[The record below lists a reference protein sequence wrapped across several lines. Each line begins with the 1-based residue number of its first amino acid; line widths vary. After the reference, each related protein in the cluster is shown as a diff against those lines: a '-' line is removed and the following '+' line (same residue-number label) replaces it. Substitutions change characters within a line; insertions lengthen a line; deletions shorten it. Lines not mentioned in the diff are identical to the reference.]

1 MRPKSLILILF
12 ALGCG
17 LVASIGISQVMD
29 SRARNGSIEM
39 QQIYVALVD
48 IPQRKE
54 LTPELVK
61 LEEWPKDRVPLG
73 AITKLEALEG
83 RTPRHPLYAGEPIL
97 ETKLIDPQKDLGTV
111 SEKIRAGYRVI
122 SVKVDNEVG
131 AAGLILPGDRVDV
144 MVFLQKRP
152 PEVPQT
158 TTKTI
163 LRNVTVFAVNDQTSL
178 ETDKGETSVAAKTV
192 TLEVKPSD
200 AERLTLAQSLGRLR
214 LILRRGDDTESE
226 KQESDGVLVRDLF
239 GDQASQPMTA
249 STPGPQGPS
258 VMTAATSFGQ
268 GFLQMLNN
276 SAQTLSDSADSS
288 HTGKPENFQTMLV
301 MSPGGVEEFTWDK
314 EGELPREL
322 RNGTI
327 SEPRRPA
334 PAPAPSI
341 PLRFPPFPVPAGT
354 PTLPVPTAES
364 PAQDNDAA
372 DADATEQVEQDAA
385 AEVDALSPESADN
398 DQASTSG

>member
-17 LVASIGISQVMD
+17 LVASIGISQVME
-29 SRARNGSIEM
+29 SRARNGSVEM

-48 IPQRKE
+48 VPQRTA
-54 LTPELVK
+54 LTPDMVK
-61 LEEWPKDRVPLG
+61 LEEWPKERVPLG
-73 AITKLEALEG
+73 AITKLESLEG

-97 ETKLIDPQKDLGTV
+97 ENKLIDPQKDLGVV
-111 SEKIRAGYRVI
+111 SEKIRAGFRAI

-144 MVFLQKRP
+144 LVFLQKRP

-214 LILRRGDDTESE
+214 LILRRGDDAEGE
-226 KQESDGVLVRDLF
+226 KQDSDGVLVRDLF
-239 GDQASQPMTA
+239 GDRTSEPFQFPPGQTA
-249 STPGPQGPS
+249 QNAT
-258 VMTAATSFGQ
+258 TAASSFGQ

-276 SAQTLSDSADSS
+276 SAQSLSDSADSTD
-288 HTGKPENFQTMLV
+288 TGKSKDFQTMLV
-301 MSPGGVEEFTWDK
+301 MTPSGVEEFTWDK
-314 EGELPREL
+314 VGELPREL
-322 RNGTI
+322 RNGELPDAKRSGT
-327 SEPRRPA
+327 PA
-334 PAPAPSI
+334 PATI
-341 PLRFPPFPVPAGT
+341 PVKFPPFPIPAT
-354 PTLPVPTAES
+354 PPNQPTASQPTEDQ
-364 PAQDNDAA
+364 ADGGDA
-372 DADATEQVEQDAA
+372 EVQDAPPQDTDDNA
-385 AEVDALSPESADN
+385 SAD
-398 DQASTSG
+398 S